1 MNSQDKVQK
10 SFQKK
15 RSKNSQSKNGIS
27 WQNKDITSKVFADSF
42 PMAQLDVYGVHL
54 PKILSIEPT
63 NLPAVSA
70 NELRIDNIFRLA
82 DNSLAILD
90 YESTYSEANK
100 TKYLDYIARILK
112 RYQDGT
118 DTKELKIRMIVLYTA
133 DVKPEDTNNILN
145 IGAVQLQIEQA
156 FLSRLNSEEIRTRLT
171 AKIHGSQILTD
182 KERLEFIILP
192 LTYVGLKKKK
202 EIIKELFELAKD
214 IEDEK
219 TQSFLLSGVIV
230 FSDKVIDKETAN
242 QIKEWI
248 MMTKVDKLFAQ
259 ERQKAVMENTKAVAS
274 ANALAFLKEGIS
286 IEKVARCI
294 SALTLDEIKALAK
307 TIQ

>member
-15 RSKNSQSKNGIS
+15 RSKNSQSKNSIA

-42 PMAQLDVYGVHL
+42 PMAQLDVYGVHI

-112 RYQDGT
+112 RCQDGP

-274 ANALAFLKEGIS
+274 ADALAFLKEGIS